1 MLCGCPARGY
11 TRSVVVQ
18 HGNIYQYKRVY
29 KLCGSPAWKQSF
41 TQEDIRALWVSSMET
56 HIHIRG
62 NKIYGSP
69 AWKHTSIQEG
79 IQALWESS
87 METLSGIHSGQLVL
101 LSLLDMSAA
110 FDTVDDNIL
119 IQRQQS
125 TFGIKDRGALS

>member
-1 MLCGCPARGY
+1 METIIHTRGY
-11 TRSVVVQ
+11 TSSVGVQ
-18 HGNIYQYKRVY
+18 Q
-29 KLCGSPAWKQSF
+29 
-41 TQEDIRALWVSSMET
+41 ET

-62 NKIYGSP
+62 YKIYGSP
-69 AWKHTSIQEG
+69 AWKHTSIQDG